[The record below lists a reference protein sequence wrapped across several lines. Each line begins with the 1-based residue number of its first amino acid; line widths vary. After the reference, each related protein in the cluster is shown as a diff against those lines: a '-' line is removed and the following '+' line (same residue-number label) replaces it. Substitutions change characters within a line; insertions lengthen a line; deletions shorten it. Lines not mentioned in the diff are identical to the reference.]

1 MATLRV
7 VTEENQIVDIP
18 LFPYREV
25 SSVSGTIDNVVDV
38 INQARINDAR
48 ITRSDEHDLETTN
61 IASVYSL
68 RSLSTNYNKTIWND
82 GDIITDIKMNNIED
96 GIFDIDTR
104 LDDVIKQ
111 VDEMLNPFNINTLTI
126 NPSVAQIGSTVSV
139 TVKWSYSQDIKTQTI
154 NNEEIETSLREKTYD
169 LISNNTDYT
178 LRATSN
184 NDIDKTKTVSLKFY
198 NGIYYGKSNNTT
210 YNAQLISSLT
220 KVLSNSKNR
229 TITVNASDGEYIY
242 YCVPTR
248 LGQCNFNVGGFDGG
262 FDKVATIDYMNSN
275 SYTEQYDIYKS
286 TNAGLGNTTIT
297 IK

>member
-1 MATLRV
+1 M
-7 VTEENQIVDIP
+7 
-18 LFPYREV
+18 
-25 SSVSGTIDNVVDV
+25 S
-38 INQARINDAR
+38 
-48 ITRSDEHDLETTN
+48 
-61 IASVYSL
+61 
-68 RSLSTNYNKTIWND
+68 YNKRLWAN
-82 GDIITDIKMNNIED
+82 GDLITKEGLNNIED

-178 LRATSN
+178 LKATSN

-198 NGIYYGKSNNTT
+198 NGIYYGKSNNTN

-248 LGQCNFNVGGFDGG
+248 LGQCSFNVGGFDGG

>member
-7 VTEENQIVDIP
+7 VTEENQIVEIP
-18 LFPYREV
+18 LFPYKEV

-38 INQARINDAR
+38 INQARINEAQ
-48 ITRSDEHDLETTN
+48 ITGSDEHDLETTN

-96 GIFDIDTR
+96 GILDINTR

-111 VDEMLNPFNINTLTI
+111 VNEILNPFDINTLTI
-126 NPSVAQIGSTVSV
+126 DPSIAQIGSTVSV
-139 TVKWSYSQDIKTQTI
+139 TVRWSYNQDIKTQTI
-154 NNEEIETSLREKTYD
+154 NDEEIETSLREITYD
-169 LISNNTDYT
+169 LISENTDYV
-178 LRATSN
+178 LNATSN
-184 NDIDKTKTVSLKFY
+184 NDIDKTKTISLKFY
-198 NGIYYGKSNNTT
+198 NGIYYGKSNNTN

>member
-1 MATLRV
+1 
-7 VTEENQIVDIP
+7 
-18 LFPYREV
+18 
-25 SSVSGTIDNVVDV
+25 
-38 INQARINDAR
+38 
-48 ITRSDEHDLETTN
+48 
-61 IASVYSL
+61 
-68 RSLSTNYNKTIWND
+68 
-82 GDIITDIKMNNIED
+82 
-96 GIFDIDTR
+96 
-104 LDDVIKQ
+104 
-111 VDEMLNPFNINTLTI
+111 ML
-126 NPSVAQIGSTVSV
+126 
-139 TVKWSYSQDIKTQTI
+139 
-154 NNEEIETSLREKTYD
+154 NNEEIETTLREKTYD
-169 LISNNTDYT
+169 LLSNNTDYI

-198 NGIYYGKSNNTT
+198 NGIYYGKSNNTN

-297 IK
+297 IKLLIN

>member
-25 SSVSGTIDNVVDV
+25 SSVSGTIDNVDAV
-38 INQARINDAR
+38 NLARINDAQ
-48 ITRSDEHDLETTN
+48 ITGSNKHDLKTTN

-96 GIFDIDTR
+96 GILDINTR

-111 VDEMLNPFNINTLTI
+111 VNEILNPFDIDTLTI
-126 NPSVAQIGSTVSV
+126 DPLIAQIGSTVSV
-139 TVKWSYSQDIKTQTI
+139 TIRWSYNQDIKTQTI
-154 NNEEIETSLREKTYD
+154 NDEEIETSLREITYD
-169 LISNNTDYT
+169 LISENTDYV
-178 LRATSN
+178 LNATSN

-198 NGIYYGKSNNTT
+198 NGIYYGKSNNTD
-210 YNAQLISSLT
+210 YDAQLINSLT
-220 KVLSNSKNR
+220 KVLSDSKNR
-229 TITVNASDGEYIY
+229 TITVDASDGEYIY

-248 LGQCNFNVGGFDGG
+248 LGECNFDVGG
-262 FDKVATIDYMNSN
+262 FDKVATIDYINSDN
-275 SYTEQYDIYKS
+275 YTEQYDIYKS
-286 TNAGLGNTTIT
+286 NNAGLGNTTIT
-297 IK
+297 IR

>member
-7 VTEENQIVDIP
+7 VTEENQIVEIP
-18 LFPYREV
+18 LFPYKEV

-48 ITRSDEHDLETTN
+48 VTRSDEHDLETTN

-96 GIFDIDTR
+96 GIFNIDTR

-111 VDEMLNPFNINTLTI
+111 VDEILNPFNISTLTI
-126 NPSVAQIGSTVSV
+126 NPSVAQMGSTVSV

-154 NNEEIETSLREKTYD
+154 NNEEIETSLREITYD
-169 LISNNTDYT
+169 LISENTDYI
-178 LRATSN
+178 LKATSN

-198 NGIYYGKSNNTT
+198 NGIYYGKSNNTN
-210 YNAQLISSLT
+210 YDAQLINSLT
-220 KVLSNSKNR
+220 KVLSDSKNR

-242 YCVPTR
+242 YCIPTR
-248 LGQCNFNVGGFDGG
+248 LGECNFDVGE
-262 FDKVATIDYMNSN
+262 FDKVATIDYINSN
-275 SYTEQYDIYKS
+275 NYTEQYDIYKS
-286 TNAGLGNTTIT
+286 TNAGLGNITIT
-297 IK
+297 IR

>member
-7 VTEENQIVDIP
+7 VTEENQIVEIP
-18 LFPYREV
+18 LFPYKEV

-96 GIFDIDTR
+96 GIFDINTR

-111 VDEMLNPFNINTLTI
+111 VNEILNPFDINTFTI
-126 NPSVAQIGSTVSV
+126 DPSIAQIGSTVSV
-139 TVKWSYSQDIKTQTI
+139 TIRWSYNQDIKTQTI

-178 LRATSN
+178 LKATSN

-198 NGIYYGKSNNTT
+198 NGIYYGKSSDTN

-242 YCVPTR
+242 YCVPAR